1 MTGIALKNGDIY
13 LNSSGDLAIV
23 DGANELIQ
31 NITSALK
38 FWIGEYRWK
47 TSLGIPYLAILSN
60 PNLDDNLI
68 NYHITNAIENQNDY
82 LSVIQQ
88 KQYGVKNINNINY
101 TITSD
106 RQLKLSVE
114 IQLNNQAQPIILE
127 I

>member
-1 MTGIALKNGDIY
+1 MTGIAFKNNDIY
-13 LNSSGDLAIV
+13 LNESGDLATV
-23 DGANELIQ
+23 DKANELIQ

-60 PNLDDNLI
+60 PNLDNNLI
-68 NYHITNAIENQNDY
+68 NYHITNAIETQNDY
-82 LSVIQQ
+82 LSIAQR
-88 KQYGVKNINNINY
+88 KEYGVKNINNINY
-101 TITSD
+101 TITAD

>member
-13 LNSSGDLAIV
+13 LNDSNDLATV
-23 DGANELIQ
+23 DKANELIQ

-60 PNLDDNLI
+60 PQLDENLI
-68 NYHITNAIENQNDY
+68 NYHITNAIETQNDY
-82 LSVIQQ
+82 LSITQR
-88 KQYGVKNINNINY
+88 KEYGVKNINNINY

>member
-13 LNSSGDLAIV
+13 LNNSGDLATV
-23 DGANELIQ
+23 DKANELIQ

-60 PNLDDNLI
+60 PHLDDNLI
-68 NYHITNAIENQNDY
+68 NYHITNAIENQNNY
-82 LSVIQQ
+82 LSITQQ
-88 KQYGVKNINNINY
+88 KEYGVKNINNINY
-101 TITSD
+101 VITTD
-106 RQLKLSVE
+106 RQLKLNVE
-114 IQLNNQAQPIILE
+114 IQLNNQSQPIILE